1 MENTDNKKN
10 GKATK
15 IIVITIILISI
26 AVLIIFIS
34 LNRKN
39 NNINNENKE
48 VSKDDSISNSLDK
61 EVTSNKNVSTLSDE
75 ELRKMVERCF
85 AYYEPIN
92 TANKI
97 ERIEKYEEDGKGN
110 YIYVIYRKAKD
121 KVDFCWINTTES
133 TENPK
138 IYYCG
143 THKDNLDKAIKEA
156 KEADD
161 DDVNWMSWDMYNKSN
176 SSSSSNKSNNT
187 NSTTNDNS
195 ATSYFDDKTLIV
207 LALKKWFEED
217 SYTSYQYYN
226 SIPSV
231 YTGKVTKKSDGSV
244 NVYITLYEKEGYK
257 TCMEYGLDVSGVSW
271 NSNNINLTKEE
282 ATKK

>member
-97 ERIEKYEEDGKGN
+97 ERIEKYEEDGKGK
-110 YIYVIYRKAKD
+110 YIDVIYRKAKD

-143 THKDNLDKAIKEA
+143 THKDNLDKAIKET
-156 KEADD
+156 KED

-176 SSSSSNKSNNT
+176 SSSNGNKSNNT
-187 NSTTNDNS
+187 SSTTNSNS
-195 ATSYFDDKTLIV
+195 STSYFDDKTLIV

-244 NVYITLYEKEGYK
+244 NVYITLYQKELYEE
-257 TCMEYGLDVSGVSW
+257 CMKYGLDVSGVSW

-282 ATKK
+282 ASRK